1 MPIPEPEKNTRVNR
15 EGLEVHRYPTDV
27 GSDEYPNYIMFNITK
42 RTGDLGNSEVAGAA
56 QQDNATDL
64 IQAQSWGG
72 RWGRSE

>member
-42 RTGDLGNSEVAGAA
+42 RTGDLGNSEIAGDA
-56 QQDNATDL
+56 QQANSTAE
-64 IQAQSWGG
+64 
-72 RWGRSE
+72 RSNQKNVM